1 MSIMSEYET
10 IKKVIG
16 EAEYK
21 MIEQFL
27 RLHPEYLLSDILYSR
42 SFYKEY
48 EQWKKSEI
56 EKETL

>member
-10 IKKVIG
+10 IKRTIG

-27 RLHPEYLLSDILYSR
+27 EVHPEYLLSDVLYSKA
-42 SFYKEY
+42 FYKEY
-48 EQWKKSEI
+48 GQWKKAEI

>member
-10 IKKVIG
+10 IKRTIG

-21 MIEQFL
+21 MLEQFL
-27 RLHPEYLLSDILYSR
+27 ELHPEYLLSDILYSK
-42 SFYKEY
+42 SLYKKY
-48 EQWKKSEI
+48 EEWKKGKI